1 MRSHVMLAI
10 LAGTLAVSGS
20 AAAQVG
26 RNDTNIRTETQERLR
41 QGDVTK
47 DALNWLGII
56 GLIGLFGLKR
66 GHDED
71 GYHPSDVE

>member
-1 MRSHVMLAI
+1 MSDHAELPI
-10 LAGTLAVSGS
+10 LACSL
-20 AAAQVG
+20 
-26 RNDTNIRTETQERLR
+26 
-41 QGDVTK
+41 